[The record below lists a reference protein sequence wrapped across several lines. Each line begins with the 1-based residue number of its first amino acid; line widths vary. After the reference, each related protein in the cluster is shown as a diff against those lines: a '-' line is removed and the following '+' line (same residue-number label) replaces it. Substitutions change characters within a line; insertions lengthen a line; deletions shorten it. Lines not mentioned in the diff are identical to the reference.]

1 MLSRNTRAEILSKG
15 HVNNVLYN
23 RYAETG
29 RVEWALKYAKFIDPA
44 HRETWEEL
52 VTPKSIGLILKSIKT
67 EYKFVCCPTHGEPF
81 QMRLIWMPS
90 R

>member
-1 MLSRNTRAEILSKG
+1 MSKG

-29 RVEWALKYAKFIDPA
+29 RVEWAMKYAKYIDPA
-44 HRETWEEL
+44 KGEIWKEL

-67 EYKFVCCPTHGEPF
+67 EYKFVSANPPLGGANEA
-81 QMRLIWMPS
+81 S
-90 R
+90 